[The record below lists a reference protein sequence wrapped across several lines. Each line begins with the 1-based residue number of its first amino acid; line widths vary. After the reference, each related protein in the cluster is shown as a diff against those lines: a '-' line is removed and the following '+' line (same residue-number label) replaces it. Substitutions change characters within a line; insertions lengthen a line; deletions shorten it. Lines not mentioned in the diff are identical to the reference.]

1 MKDHPGLGVNFQP
14 LFAPRNSPA
23 WEICAM
29 MTAWRI
35 ETFVGVN
42 ASDSVVSQLVARSA
56 LTVIG
61 ARSVNTMAIE
71 AGRLEALVNVVT
83 VEFVMTEHET
93 SGTGT
98 FVGSC
103 RQTTRTC

>member
-1 MKDHPGLGVNFQP
+1 MKDHLGLRVNFQP

-23 WEICAM
+23 REVCAM
-29 MTAWRI
+29 MAARRI

-42 ASDSVVSQLVARSA
+42 ASDSVFSQLVARTA

-61 ARSVNTMAIE
+61 ARSVNAMAVE
-71 AGRLEALVNVVT
+71 TRRVEALVNVVT

-93 SGTGT
+93 SGAGT
-98 FVGSC
+98 FVGSW
-103 RQTTRTC
+103 